1 MIYTQIESDVA
12 ITGDYKS
19 NDVGIDA
26 KNMNFITTILT
37 SNLYSHPIQSFFR
50 EIVSNAWDSHV
61 EAGNADTP
69 IIIRMRKDNSL
80 GTDDISITIR
90 DFGVG
95 LSPERF
101 DTIYRNI
108 GSSTKRESNEY
119 IGMLGLG
126 RFVPLAITDT
136 VSIKSFYNGQCYSYL
151 MYKDGDTIKIDLLN
165 TIETTAENGVEV
177 SVNLSY
183 TFENISK
190 IKNSILLLSYFEKL
204 YIDCKVNDTL
214 DEFVNTFNNRKI
226 KEYKTFK
233 VCSSLEDRGSY
244 FLMGNVLYKAGKLS
258 NKYVQEPNIAI
269 KCDIGSLDITPNREN
284 LRFTNKTNKYIEQV
298 QLSHSLS
305 LIYQLLLNKY

>member
-119 IGMLGLG
+119 IGMLGRL
-126 RFVPLAITDT
+126 
-136 VSIKSFYNGQCYSYL
+136 
-151 MYKDGDTIKIDLLN
+151 
-165 TIETTAENGVEV
+165 
-177 SVNLSY
+177 
-183 TFENISK
+183 
-190 IKNSILLLSYFEKL
+190 
-204 YIDCKVNDTL
+204 
-214 DEFVNTFNNRKI
+214 
-226 KEYKTFK
+226 
-233 VCSSLEDRGSY
+233 
-244 FLMGNVLYKAGKLS
+244 
-258 NKYVQEPNIAI
+258 
-269 KCDIGSLDITPNREN
+269 
-284 LRFTNKTNKYIEQV
+284 
-298 QLSHSLS
+298 
-305 LIYQLLLNKY
+305 